1 MEYIQQRM
9 HFLISYF
16 ATGLDLL
23 FKSCGE
29 RIFVKSNE
37 IEEFFDFSQNLK
49 IFYFSKI
56 IAPHARII
64 QYLSPILMSFYQLAS
79 AIIWYID
86 NRKIG

>member
-64 QYLSPILMSFYQLAS
+64 QYLTPILMSFYQLAVCNNLV
-79 AIIWYID
+79 Y
-86 NRKIG
+86 

>member
-49 IFYFSKI
+49 FFYFSKI

-64 QYLSPILMSFYQLAS
+64 QYLSPIFDVILSAGFLQSFGILTIA
-79 AIIWYID
+79 
-86 NRKIG
+86 K